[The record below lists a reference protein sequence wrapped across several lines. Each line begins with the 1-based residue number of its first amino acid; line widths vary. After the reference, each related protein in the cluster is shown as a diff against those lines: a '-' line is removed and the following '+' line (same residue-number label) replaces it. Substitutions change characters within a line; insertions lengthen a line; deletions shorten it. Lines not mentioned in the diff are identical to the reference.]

1 MPAPQRYVDWI
12 NKNLGFNPRS
22 QTNSHALS
30 AFIVEDLRAASAS
43 LDSLIRSDQVSPL
56 INASVATSVAIRNV
70 DLVLYEKH
78 SLPKLS
84 VSMSVEHKTVMTAHG
99 KARLNRYG
107 DIIAYCN
114 HMHNHRRNSVVG
126 ATIVIN
132 TSALYRNPDAFAQG
146 LIRPK
151 FNMDKVVQD
160 TVKVFTGIPLRESPE
175 DPNDQP
181 EALTVLVVD
190 YDGVRPATLITSQPA
205 PTPDMTAH
213 YDSFIARLAKK
224 FEDRF
229 CQ

>member
-1 MPAPQRYVDWI
+1 MSAPQRYVEWI

-22 QTNSHALS
+22 QTNSNALS
-30 AFIVEDLRAASAS
+30 TFIVEDLRAASAS
-43 LDSLIRSDQVSPL
+43 LDSLISSDQISAL

-84 VSMSVEHKTVMTAHG
+84 VSLSVEHKTVMTSHG

-107 DIIAYCN
+107 DIISYCN

-132 TSALYRNPDAFAQG
+132 TSALYKNPDAFAQG

-190 YDGVRPATLITSQPA
+190 YDGVNPATLVKSQPA

-213 YDSFIARLAKK
+213 YDSFITRLAKK